1 MVIKHILSWLPV
13 TIRAALGG
21 FGHLLR
27 NHFGGQEKKRY
38 ERLSK
43 ADAQGEKR

>member
-1 MVIKHILSWLPV
+1 MVTKHILWWPRVAILA
-13 TIRAALGG
+13 TLGG